1 MKDIPGFEGK
11 YAVTEAGQVWSY
23 KGQRWLKPSMS
34 RGYPMV
40 NLTLGDF
47 PRGRRGQ
54 TTGKQATQRVFR
66 VHRLMHMT
74 FFSDQSGVIN
84 HKDGDKLNNHIS
96 NLEVV
101 TQKKNVQH
109 AYASGLM
116 NPTGLKGEKN
126 PMAKLTDVQRD
137 ALVRRR
143 LAGEKSSDLEREFGV
158 SHIDRYCGQLG
169 YRLGKTRRYF
179 SQEERAEIVRSLE
192 HKTYKQVSEEVGVSP
207 SNLHSWRR
215 KFLVGMKGQE

>member
-116 NPTGLKGEKN
+116 KPTGLKGEKN
-126 PMAKLTDVQRD
+126 PNAVLTDAQRVE
-137 ALVRRR
+137 LVKRR
-143 LAGEKSSDLEREFGV
+143 LAGESSKVLAAEYGV
-158 SHIDRYCGQLG
+158 SHIDRYCAEAGVSLG
-169 YRLGKTRRYF
+169 RTQRYI
-179 SQEERAEIVRSLE
+179 SPKERAAYVRSLAT
-192 HKTYKQVSEEVGVSP
+192 KTYEQVAQEAGIAIST
-207 SNLHSWRR
+207 LHVWRR
-215 KFLVGMKGQE
+215 RFVKENF